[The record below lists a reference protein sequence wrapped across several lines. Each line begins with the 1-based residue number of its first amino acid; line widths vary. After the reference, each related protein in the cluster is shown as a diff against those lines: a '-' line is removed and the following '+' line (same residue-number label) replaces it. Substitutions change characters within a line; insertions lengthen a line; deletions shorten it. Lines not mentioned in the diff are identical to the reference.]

1 MSCRPQRLVLVFLL
15 LLLLA
20 SVIAFQPPGVVP
32 HPGNTPRTTTRRQ
45 LAHQGG
51 DISEWRDLV
60 FENPPIVKQPP
71 QQLQPPQEPPEPTEP
86 LREICVLPFP
96 LIDVLLQGETKELCL
111 YEERFHKLFEYA
123 TTHHAGIVAMGFM
136 APPSGLLQTM
146 PLCEIEQYRTMEAAT
161 ATEDENENDDN
172 NRSAPQEPLYSSTG
186 KSIMATIRV
195 VGRATLQQIQ
205 NNERTEPK
213 DDDDESREKLYH
225 DDYITAWC
233 TELTDDNSHTSTSSS
248 SSSSSPAANAGVQNG
263 KNILDVCNELA
274 DDIEEMFDSII
285 TLKKKQDITEA
296 AARQQQQEQDDDDDE
311 VSASSSS
318 SFATARE
325 DEKKEN
331 NVFSAATLRRMKL
344 EAELDLADD
353 DDDDDDDNDDN
364 DDNDDDD
371 DDSID
376 DEGDLK
382 KILQKAF
389 RVAKASDTQGYTIV
403 SSSSTIASTGT
414 NNEEEEEN
422 KIKSKKKKKPRSI
435 QDLTAMS
442 WAYLNNDVWSNPSKD
457 QEYGHILKYRLQA
470 LNVTNLLDRLV
481 LIYKMMLEQR
491 GELLNLDGDDKAWR
505 KEF

>member
-1 MSCRPQRLVLVFLL
+1 MIFTQLLLVL

-20 SVIAFQPPGVVP
+20 AVVAFQPPGVVP
-32 HPGNTPRTTTRRQ
+32 PGTRATTRRQ
-45 LAHQGG
+45 LAQGG

-71 QQLQPPQEPPEPTEP
+71 QQQQQQQEPTEP

-96 LIDVLLQGETKELCL
+96 LTDVLLQGETKELCL
-111 YEERFHKLFEYA
+111 YEERFHHLFEYA

-146 PLCEIEQYRTMEAAT
+146 PLCEIEHYRTMEAAT
-161 ATEDENENDDN
+161 TDEDENDDN

-205 NNERTEPK
+205 NNEKTEPK
-213 DDDDESREKLYH
+213 DDEESSQMEKLYH

-233 TELTDDNSHTSTSSS
+233 TELTDDNSHTST
-248 SSSSSPAANAGVQNG
+248 SSSPAANAGVQNG

-285 TLKKKQDITEA
+285 TLKKKQDSTEA
-296 AARQQQQEQDDDDDE
+296 AARQQQQQEQDDDDDDDE

-318 SFATARE
+318 SSFATARE
-325 DEKKEN
+325 AEKKEN

-344 EAELDLADD
+344 EAELDLVE
-353 DDDDDDDNDDN
+353 DDDDDDNDD
-364 DDNDDDD
+364 DDNDD

-403 SSSSTIASTGT
+403 SSSSTIASTDT

-422 KIKSKKKKKPRSI
+422 AMKSKKKKKQQRSI

-442 WAYLNNDVWSNPSKD
+442 WAYLNNDVWSNPNKD

-491 GELLNLDGDDKAWR
+491 GELLNLDGDDKA
-505 KEF
+505 